1 MRPIF
6 RRASVVGACS
16 ALVMAGIVAPQ
27 ALAATPRATL
37 DAAPAWTSGA
47 KQVGETPAS
56 AVQRMSVVLK
66 LRDAAGADALANAVS
81 NPASASYGHYVSAA
95 QWRSKF
101 APTDAEV
108 ASVVAWLKA
117 QGFAIGAI
125 PANHRTVSFTGT
137 SAQAEAAF
145 ATNLKVFVKD
155 GQQVSAPASSTSVPS
170 ALAAVVAGVSGL
182 DRSAQKTPSGSAGG
196 GETPATS
203 ERKQSKAA
211 NVGTTAAKPADTLP
225 PPPDVYVNSGPCS
238 TYYGEKLAAAFP
250 QILQTPLTYVP
261 CGYKPDQLRGAYGE
275 TGTAHQGNPIAQG
288 YDGRGVTVAIV
299 DAYASPTIVSD
310 ATTWAKRNDPTH
322 PIKSYSITQS
332 TPPTYTDTEYC
343 AASGWYGE
351 ETLDVEAVHTTAPG
365 AKILY
370 VGGSSCFDDDL
381 DSAVNTVVDNQLAQ
395 VITNSYADTGEPTS
409 TSGVAD
415 ERQTLM
421 QAAAEGI
428 SVMFSSGDDGDNTV
442 LGAPRSVDYEA
453 SDPFATA
460 VGGTSLAIG
469 KDNDYLFETGWSTA
483 SAKLVNGQWT
493 PTPPAYLYGGGGG
506 TSDLFKQPGYQKGV
520 VPTSISE
527 YSSATPHRAVPDVA
541 MDADPNTGFLIGET
555 QTFPSGSAKYSEY
568 RLGGTSLAS
577 PLFAG
582 ITAVADQGAG
592 RALGFLNP
600 LLYKLA
606 GSSAFHDIVAPA
618 KTLGVVRV
626 NYVNSVDATGG
637 LSYFLRTLGTP
648 ASIFARPGYD
658 DVTGVG
664 TPNGA
669 AFFYAM
675 ATGNAPSSGTG
686 HGGSPT
692 SPRAGGTPTR

>member
-6 RRASVVGACS
+6 RRATVVGACS
-16 ALVMAGIVAPQ
+16 ALAMAGIVAPQ

-66 LRDAAGADALANAVS
+66 LRDAAGAEALANAVS

-108 ASVVAWLKA
+108 ASVVGWLKT

-155 GQQVSAPASSTSVPS
+155 GQQVSAPATATSVPT
-170 ALAAVVAGVSGL
+170 ALAGVVAGVSGL
-182 DRSAQKTPSGSAGG
+182 DRSAQKAPSGSGG
-196 GETPATS
+196 GDTPSARAHHSTTPDL
-203 ERKQSKAA
+203 
-211 NVGTTAAKPADTLP
+211 GTTAARPADTLP
-225 PPPDVYVNSGPCS
+225 PPPAVYRNSGPCS
-238 TYYGEKLAAAFP
+238 TYYGQKPATAFP
-250 QILQTPLTYVP
+250 QILDTPLTYVP

-275 TGTAHQGNPIAQG
+275 SGSRNSGAPLANGV
-288 YDGRGVTVAIV
+288 DGRGVTVAIV
-299 DAYASPTIVSD
+299 DAYASPTIAGD
-310 ATTWAKRNDPTH
+310 AATWAQRNDPTH
-322 PIKSYSITQS
+322 PFKSYSISQS
-332 TPPTYTDTEYC
+332 LPLTYTDTDEC
-343 AASGWYGE
+343 DASGWYGE
-351 ETLDVEAVHTTAPG
+351 ETLDVEAVHSTAPG
-365 AKILY
+365 ASILY
-370 VGGSSCFDDDL
+370 VGGASCYDADL

-409 TSGVAD
+409 QSDVAD
-415 ERQTLM
+415 EHQTLM

-453 SDPFATA
+453 SDPYATA
-460 VGGTSLAIG
+460 VGGTSLAVG
-469 KDNDYLFETGWSTA
+469 ASNNYLFETGWSTTSRTLKNGTWGSPTY
-483 SAKLVNGQWT
+483 SA
-493 PTPPAYLYGGGGG
+493 GGGGG
-506 TSDLFKQPGYQKGV
+506 TSALFLQPSYQKGV
-520 VPTSISE
+520 VPASISK
-527 YSSATPHRAVPDVA
+527 YFSSTPHRAVPDVA
-541 MDADPNTGFLIGET
+541 MDADANTGLLIGET
-555 QTFPSGSAKYSEY
+555 QTFPDGSAKYSEY

-582 ITAVADQGAG
+582 ITAVADQYAG
-592 RALGFLNP
+592 KALGFLNP
-600 LLYKLA
+600 RLYKLA
-606 GSSAFHDIVAPA
+606 GSSAFHDIVAPS
-618 KTLGVVRV
+618 KSVGVVRV
-626 NYVNSVDATGG
+626 NFANSFDASAG
-637 LSYFLRTLGTP
+637 LNTLLRQFGVP
-648 ASIFARPGYD
+648 ESIFARPGYD

-664 TPNGA
+664 TPNGIG
-669 AFFYAM
+669 FFSAM
-675 ATGNAPSSGTG
+675 ATGQPSSTGTG
-686 HGGSPT
+686 HGGTPRG
-692 SPRAGGTPTR
+692 PRAGGTPTR